1 MKGRSPC
8 QSQEERPCFPPAR
21 WRRPG
26 FLPAVQAPSNK
37 SKTAS
42 QIAEDGAGAAGATM
56 VVSSFSTTAV
66 EDIAGVA
73 RAPLWFQLYAQ
84 TDHSFTHDLVQRAE
98 AAGCRALCLT
108 VDTPVAGARN
118 REARAK
124 FELPPG
130 M

>member
-1 MKGRSPC
+1 
-8 QSQEERPCFPPAR
+8 
-21 WRRPG
+21 
-26 FLPAVQAPSNK
+26 
-37 SKTAS
+37 
-42 QIAEDGAGAAGATM
+42 M

-98 AAGCRALCLT
+98 AAGCRALCLR

-118 REARAK
+118 REARVK

-130 M
+130 